1 MQRRGDL
8 GTGTRKMRPA
18 KNKETEEASEGGE
31 TRGEERRTG
40 KSRGQKKK
48 RPKDESEKAM
58 KWQKWAKVVA
68 TPLLL
73 NVLNVSV
80 RLSFG
85 DVTSSGNCR
94 HQEVGL

>member
-18 KNKETEEASEGGE
+18 KNKETEEASEDGE

-48 RPKDESEKAM
+48 D
-58 KWQKWAKVVA
+58 QKMRAKK
-68 TPLLL
+68 
-73 NVLNVSV
+73 
-80 RLSFG
+80 
-85 DVTSSGNCR
+85 
-94 HQEVGL
+94 Q

>member
-1 MQRRGDL
+1 
-8 GTGTRKMRPA
+8 MRTERQEE
-18 KNKETEEASEGGE
+18 KKEGQERVEG
-31 TRGEERRTG
+31 R
-40 KSRGQKKK
+40 KK
-48 RPKDESEKAM
+48 RPKDESKKAM

>member
-1 MQRRGDL
+1 
-8 GTGTRKMRPA
+8 
-18 KNKETEEASEGGE
+18 
-31 TRGEERRTG
+31 
-40 KSRGQKKK
+40 
-48 RPKDESEKAM
+48 M